1 MGSLPVI
8 TETVIRQ
15 RATPQSWERGVDYF
29 YEGRVSQ
36 VIWRDG
42 TLTARVEGSQ
52 YEPYLVQ
59 VTFDPGG
66 AILSA
71 NCNCPYDWGGDCKH
85 IIATLLYLIHRPQEI
100 EIRPALADLLSD
112 LSRERLLEL
121 LLQLAEIHPEIVETI
136 EEFVHAPA
144 VVPTSPAATPP
155 PLDLAALQRQ
165 IKADLRASRRE
176 YYNDYWDGDYV
187 EFGAALEPALK
198 CVDTLLTADD
208 ARGALA
214 VLEAATVAWID
225 GTRALDEE
233 IVDYIVEDEHLAD
246 LGRAWARALLQ
257 ADLTAQERARWSKTL
272 SNWARTMAGGEALDI
287 AVTAAGH
294 GWDYPPLVA
303 AMQGHITEDGAWE
316 GDAPEFADDLALIRL
331 SILERRGQFE
341 EYLNLAQ
348 AEGQFLLY
356 LQMLIRLGRSDVA
369 LKEALEFLTEPQ
381 EVHIVARALVEHGNV
396 EQGLELAAYG
406 LSLESPRGKGE
417 LAGWLR
423 DEAYSR
429 GRTELALDAAWKALE
444 ADVTLANYVWLA
456 EHAEQWPKLR
466 PQALKLVESSQ
477 RLTEVVNIYLH
488 EHMYRQA
495 MEIVEHK
502 PWFGDLGA
510 FIDAVKGE
518 YPDWAFRKCREQ
530 AERIID
536 AGKADQYGIAVNWLQ
551 RGRDILLAAG
561 RGAEWEAYLSQL
573 LSIHWRKYKLVPMLE
588 RLSHRV

>member
-1 MGSLPVI
+1 MPSLPVI
-8 TETVIRQ
+8 TETTIRG
-15 RATPQSWERGVDYF
+15 RATPQSWERGVEYF

-36 VIWRDG
+36 VVWRDG

-71 NCNCPYDWGGDCKH
+71 DCNCPYDWGGDCKH
-85 IIATLLYLIHRPQEI
+85 IIATLLYLLHRPQEI
-100 EIRPALADLLSD
+100 EVRPALADLLSD
-112 LSRERLLEL
+112 LSHERLLEL
-121 LLQLAEIHPEIVETI
+121 LLHLAEIHPEIVDTV
-136 EEFVHAPA
+136 EELVTAP
-144 VVPTSPAATPP
+144 VTPTSPVVTQPP
-155 PLDLAALQRQ
+155 VDLAVLQRQ
-165 IKADLRASRRE
+165 IKADLRASCRE
-176 YYNDYWDGDYV
+176 YYDDYWDGDYV

-198 CVDTLLTADD
+198 CVETLLAADD

-214 VLEAATVAWID
+214 VLEAATLAWID
-225 GTRALDEE
+225 GIRTLDEDM
-233 IVDYIVEDEHLAD
+233 VDYIYGDERLAD
-246 LGRAWARALLQ
+246 LGRSWAQALLQ
-257 ADLTAQERARWSKTL
+257 ADLTAQERAHWSKTL
-272 SNWARTMAGGEALDI
+272 SNWARTMPGGEALDI

-316 GDAPEFADDLALIRL
+316 GEVPEFADDLALIRL
-331 SILERRGQFE
+331 SILERRGRFE

-356 LQMLIRLGRSDVA
+356 LQMLIRLGRSDTA
-369 LKEALEFLTEPQ
+369 LKEALEFLIEPQ
-381 EVHIVARALVEHGNV
+381 EVHVVARALVEHGDV

-406 LSLESPRGKGE
+406 LSLESSSGKGE
-417 LAGWLR
+417 LAVWLR

-444 ADVTLANYVWLA
+444 SDVTFASYLWLA

-477 RLTEVVNIYLH
+477 HLTEVMNIYLY
-488 EHMYRQA
+488 EHMYCQA
-495 MEIVEHK
+495 MELVERK
-502 PWFGDLGA
+502 PWFGDLRKV
-510 FIDAVKGE
+510 IDAVKGE

-530 AERIID
+530 AEQIID
-536 AGKADQYGIAVNWLQ
+536 AGKADQYSIAVDWLQ

-561 RGAEWEAYLSQL
+561 RGAEWEAYLRQL
-573 LSIHWRKYKLVPMLE
+573 LSTHRRKYRLVPMLE
-588 RLSHRV
+588 RLSSRV